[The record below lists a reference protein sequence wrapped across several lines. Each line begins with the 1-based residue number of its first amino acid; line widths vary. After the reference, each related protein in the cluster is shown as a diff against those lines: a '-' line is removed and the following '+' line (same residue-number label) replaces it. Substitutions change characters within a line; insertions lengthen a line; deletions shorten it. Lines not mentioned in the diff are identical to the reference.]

1 AKGQWDVMG
10 RRTCWVL
17 YGVTVLVAAL
27 LPGGVSSGDGAEP
40 AFTTFA
46 TGAHGSEVNLGIT
59 RAGVVF
65 FGGWDHIA
73 RSKDGGR
80 TWDVATPP
88 TPVAADRVLVVDRS
102 TDRVFVDDTTL
113 GCTVLSWSDD
123 LGQTWTT
130 NPAACGGGA
139 TDHEKVAL
147 GRRTTLADPTG
158 SLYPNIV
165 YVCANAL
172 THTPC
177 SASFD
182 GGRTF
187 GPGMPAGLA
196 EPAKGRVTPTC
207 AFQGV
212 PVAAPDGTLYQPRT
226 QCGAAVDRS
235 ADNGLTWERH
245 AVVGDAAAVS
255 GDTPDMAITPDGTL
269 YFFWTGADWLP
280 RLARSTDGGRTW
292 SEPMAIGTGLG
303 LRSTLFPVVAA
314 GSDGHIGL
322 AFYGTTDAAEGW
334 DGNPGNAPDS
344 VRWDLFAAVST
355 DAAGP
360 APSFGMTRISTDP
373 VQIGCLSKLGQCR
386 NINVADYIDAEVSP
400 DGRLHIAYVDG
411 CPPGCTTAAA
421 STADEGWLAVQE
433 TGPRLSQ

>member
-1 AKGQWDVMG
+1 MVF
-10 RRTCWVL
+10 T
-17 YGVTVLVAAL
+17 VAAVVAAA
-27 LPGGVSSGDGAEP
+27 LPGGMSSGEVAGP
-40 AFTTFA
+40 AFATFA

-59 RAGVVF
+59 RSGVVF

-73 RSKDGGR
+73 RSADGGR
-80 TWDVATPP
+80 TWDIASPA
-88 TPVAADRVLVVDRS
+88 TPVAADRVLIVDRA
-102 TDRVFVDDTTL
+102 TDRVFVDDMTL
-113 GCTVLSWSDD
+113 VCTVLSWSDD

-130 NPAACGGGA
+130 NPAACGGGV
-139 TDHEKVAL
+139 TDHEKIAV
-147 GRRTTLADPTG
+147 GRRTVLADPTG

-165 YVCANAL
+165 YVCANSL

-177 SASFD
+177 TASVD

-187 GPGMPAGLA
+187 GPSVPAGLA
-196 EPAKGRVTPTC
+196 EPVKGRVTPTC

-245 AVVGDAAAVS
+245 SVIADPAGVS
-255 GDTPDMAITPDGTL
+255 GDTPDMAVTPDGTL

-280 RLARSTDGGRTW
+280 RLARSADGGRTW
-292 SEPMAIGTGLG
+292 SAPMAVGAGIG

-314 GSDGHIGL
+314 GSDGRIGL
-322 AFYGTTDAAEGW
+322 AFYGTTDAPEGW
-334 DGNPGNAPDS
+334 DGNPGNAPET
-344 VRWDLFAAVST
+344 VHWDLYSAVST

-360 APSFGMTRISTDP
+360 APTFGVRRITSDP
-373 VQIGCLSKLGQCR
+373 VQIGCLSKLGQCKSF
-386 NINVADYIDAEVSP
+386 NIADYIDAEVSP
-400 DGRLHIAYVDG
+400 DGRLYIAYVDG
-411 CPPGCTTAAA
+411 CPPGCTSAAA

-433 TGPRLSQ
+433 TGPRLVQ

>member
-1 AKGQWDVMG
+1 VG
-10 RRTCWVL
+10 
-17 YGVTVLVAAL
+17 AAVIAGL
-27 LPGGVSSGDGAEP
+27 LPGAVSSGEGVGP
-40 AFTTFA
+40 AFASYA

-65 FGGWDHIA
+65 FGGWDHIS
-73 RSKDGGR
+73 RSGDGGR
-80 TWDVATPP
+80 TWEVATPP
-88 TPVAADRVLVVDRS
+88 TPLAADRVLVVDRA

-113 GCTVLSWSDD
+113 ACTVLSWSDD
-123 LGQTWTT
+123 LGASWTT
-130 NPAACGGGA
+130 NPAACGSGV
-139 TDHEKVAL
+139 TDHQKVAV
-147 GRRTTLADPTG
+147 GRRTALADPTG

-165 YVCANAL
+165 YVCANSL

-177 SASFD
+177 AASGD

-187 GPGMPAGLA
+187 GPGVPAGLA

-212 PVAAPDGTLYQPRT
+212 PVAAPDGTVYQPRT
-226 QCGAAVDRS
+226 QCGATVDRS

-245 AVVGDAAAVS
+245 AVVEDANAVS
-255 GDTPDMAITPDGTL
+255 GDAPDMAVTPDGTL

-280 RLARSTDGGRTW
+280 RLARSGDGGRTW
-292 SEPMAIGTGLG
+292 SAPMTVAVGLG
-303 LRSTLFPVVAA
+303 LRSALFPVVAA
-314 GSDGHIGL
+314 GSDGRIGL
-322 AFYGTTDAAEGW
+322 AFYGTTDAPQGW
-334 DGNPGNAPDS
+334 DGNPGNAPES
-344 VRWDLFAAVST
+344 VRWDLYAAVSI

-360 APSFGMTRISTDP
+360 APNFSVTRVTTDP

-386 NINVADYIDAEVSP
+386 NTNIADYIDAEVSP
-400 DGRLHIAYVDG
+400 DGYLNIAYIDG

-433 TGPRLSQ
+433 AGPRLLR

>member
-1 AKGQWDVMG
+1 VVVGGKVG
-10 RRTCWVL
+10 WVAL
-17 YGVTVLVAAL
+17 AGAAVVAAV
-27 LPGGVSSGDGAEP
+27 LPGGVSSGDASGPVFA
-40 AFTTFA
+40 TFG
-46 TGAHGSEVNLGIT
+46 TGAHGSEVNLGVT

-80 TWDVATPP
+80 TWDVVTPP
-88 TPVAADRVLVVDRS
+88 TPVAADRVLVVDRT

-113 GCTVLSWSDD
+113 ACTTLSWSDD
-123 LGQTWTT
+123 LGQTWST
-130 NPAACGGGA
+130 NPAACGGGV
-139 TDHEKVAL
+139 TDHEKVAV
-147 GRRTTLADPTG
+147 GKRTVLIDPTG
-158 SLYPNIV
+158 SLYPNVV

-172 THTPC
+172 SHTPC
-177 SASFD
+177 AASLD

-187 GPGMPAGLA
+187 GPGVPAGLA

-245 AVVGDAAAVS
+245 AVVEDPKAASTDA
-255 GDTPDMAITPDGTL
+255 PDMAVTPDGTL
-269 YFFWTGADWLP
+269 YFFWTGADWMP
-280 RLARSTDGGRTW
+280 RLARSSDGGRTW
-292 SEPMAIGTGLG
+292 SAPMAVGAGLG

-314 GSDGHIGL
+314 GSDGRIGL

-334 DGNPGNAPDS
+334 DGNPGNAPES
-344 VRWDLFAAVST
+344 VHWDLFAAVST
-355 DAAGP
+355 DAAAP
-360 APSFGMTRISTDP
+360 APNFDVTRVTTDP
-373 VQIGCLSKLGQCR
+373 VQIGCLSKLGQCGGS
-386 NINVADYIDAEVSP
+386 NIADYIDAEVAP
-400 DGRLHIAYVDG
+400 DGRLLVAYVDG

-421 STADEGWLAVQE
+421 STADEGWLAVQQ
-433 TGPRLSQ
+433 TGPPLSR

>member
-1 AKGQWDVMG
+1 M
-10 RRTCWVL
+10 
-17 YGVTVLVAAL
+17 VAAL
-27 LPGGVSSGDGAEP
+27 LPGGVSSGDGAGP
-40 AFTTFA
+40 AFATFA

-73 RSKDGGR
+73 RSGDGGR
-80 TWDVATPP
+80 TWEVATPP
-88 TPVAADRVLVVDRS
+88 TPVAADRVLVVDRA
-102 TDRVFVDDTTL
+102 TDRVFVDDMTL
-113 GCTVLSWSDD
+113 ACTVLSWSDD

-130 NPAACGGGA
+130 NPAACGGGV
-139 TDHEKVAL
+139 TDHQKVAV
-147 GRRTTLADPTG
+147 GKRTALPDPTG

-165 YVCANAL
+165 YVCSNSL

-177 SASFD
+177 AASLD

-187 GPGMPAGLA
+187 GPGVPVGLA
-196 EPAKGRVTPTC
+196 EPATGRVTPTC

-212 PVAAPDGTLYQPRT
+212 PVAAPDGTVYQPRT

-245 AVVGDAAAVS
+245 AVVGDPAAVS
-255 GDTPDMAITPDGTL
+255 GDTPDMAVTPDGTL

-280 RLARSTDGGRTW
+280 RLSRSSDGGRTW
-292 SEPMAIGTGLG
+292 SAPMVVGTGLG

-314 GSDGHIGL
+314 GSDGRIGL

-334 DGNPGNAPDS
+334 DGNPGSAPES
-344 VRWDLFAAVST
+344 VHWDLYAAVST

-360 APSFGMTRISTDP
+360 APSFAVTRVTTDP

-386 NINVADYIDAEVSP
+386 NTNIADYIDAEVAP
-400 DGRLHIAYVDG
+400 DGRLQIAYVDG
-411 CPPGCTTAAA
+411 CPPGCNTAAA

-433 TGPRLSQ
+433 TGPLLSG